1 MSDSTPQPDFFLHLD
16 LEHQAQSDGDTFID
30 FAGPQS
36 VGLDTVEG
44 HILDARTT
52 DITGQDLTA
61 SDPWTS
67 QSKVE
72 DSSSRENIETPSF
85 AGLLTSQPGMDPSVV
100 HWNDTNTQVYGSLMD
115 MELNKLQPTVE
126 SSGYITPN
134 LIFPSEDVHAPST
147 GATIVTPENDSSEV
161 VSLEP
166 SQSIMAPPI
175 STTTRDSSK
184 SIPAAINTKT
194 TEPSKDVRRSS
205 RSKRQSSLA
214 ALSEEY
220 IQNSQAMPLPSPP
233 IPAERMTRSKKV
245 YCYCQ
250 KPDDGEVMIQC
261 DNCRQWF
268 HGACVDITD
277 EIANI
282 MELKNEKYFCEP
294 CTEIMKAKS
303 KSRTGGSNTLSS
315 SLSDARDCALPTCL
329 NEARSTSDHCSEE
342 CAIKGIELEASQ
354 AVSAAGETFTP
365 PTTTPTH
372 KSSTVTKKSIP
383 SKVASAPTSPKPE
396 QDPIRSTAL
405 KGFTD
410 SLMVAFDAESED
422 KQAETEKANQLA
434 ATIEKELYVFSATPG
449 QAGCGKDYKPKY
461 RSLIFNLKDKNNAG
475 LRNRVLSGELS
486 PHDLVRLTPDE
497 LANPELQ
504 NIAEEV
510 RKKSIHDSVLTVEL
524 EPFIKK
530 THKGD
535 VAYFPGLSVSNDP
548 LAVTTADG
556 SKVSNNEAETTDS
569 KMEGEEEDILQT
581 RTPPNKT
588 PVGSPTTDA
597 LDKLLARI
605 QTNKRSG
612 EEVLSEALSSE
623 KRAKHEGERG
633 RARKE
638 SDGSS
643 YLPRE
648 PSPYS
653 PSPSPLPSPEMY
665 SSSPKD
671 SPPPFML
678 EEIQRE
684 VDRKLAAER
693 ARQPLPVWQGT
704 LAMQQVAKLAARAI
718 QVGGRTIPGKLSK
731 ELTEMLAQGW
741 TDILTRNI
749 VVDGRIPV
757 DTVQKYVGQQ
767 LQSPTKEI
775 VIVQFQVDGRPD
787 SESWIKGQDEF
798 KKLFRYFYEKDR
810 NGVIPQKGRQVK
822 DIYLVP
828 VAAKAALP
836 PYFKS
841 LVDNEARLRSA
852 ITEHSLFGVII
863 LNKAT
868 ASHHRHHG
876 HHSPAQS
883 KSSHH
888 HQQRENPRAAAQP
901 YPSQNQRHETKER
914 PTYQPLAHVPLVPEG
929 VVTQPQIQPPP
940 QATQPPPTST
950 PRPPSLQEL
959 QGLVN
964 QLFPTK
970 PADPPQPPVAA
981 PNTAPTPTPAAAAVT
996 AQLSASSLIAGL
1008 PAHLTRDLSQT
1019 LAQLQQ
1025 QRQQQQQQPQFHP
1038 PYFPGAV
1045 GSGAPPLPPIP
1056 PHSMPRPPLPPG
1068 FPMIPPGFPPHLLPP
1083 PPQGRQGPGQPGQ
1096 PGGPPPQPP
1105 MIPPHILAQLS
1116 QSGFPRPPLPPIPP
1130 PHLQGY
1136 NPYGDAPQGQGQ
1148 GQGQGQRQGQDQGN
1162 ERARK
1167 RVWS

>member
-1 MSDSTPQPDFFLHLD
+1 MSDSTPQPDYFLHLDD
-16 LEHQAQSDGDTFID
+16 LEHQAQPDGDTFID
-30 FAGPQS
+30 FTGPQS
-36 VGLDTVEG
+36 EGDTDER
-44 HILDARTT
+44 HILDASTT
-52 DITGQDLTA
+52 VITGQDLAT
-61 SDPWTS
+61 SDPWTAT
-67 QSKVE
+67 KVE
-72 DSSSRENIETPSF
+72 DSSSQENTQTPSF
-85 AGLLTSQPGMDPSVV
+85 AGLLASQPGMDPSVV
-100 HWNDTNTQVYGSLMD
+100 HWNDANSQVYGSLMD
-115 MELNKLQPTVE
+115 MELNKPESTVE
-126 SSGYITPN
+126 LSGYITPN

-147 GATIVTPENDSSEV
+147 DTTIATSENNSSEV
-161 VSLEP
+161 ALEEVVLEEVTVEEVTVEEVTVEEVTVES
-166 SQSIMAPPI
+166 SQSTMAPPT
-175 STTTRDSSK
+175 STTTRAASK
-184 SIPAAINTKT
+184 SIPSAINTKA
-194 TEPSKDVRRSS
+194 TEPPKDVRRSS
-205 RSKRQSSLA
+205 RSRRQSSLA
-214 ALSEEY
+214 VASEEY
-220 IQNSQAMPLPSPP
+220 VQNAQAMPLPSPT
-233 IPAERMTRSKKV
+233 IPVERVTRSKKV

-277 EIANI
+277 EIANV
-282 MELKNEKYFCEP
+282 MELKNEKYFCDP
-294 CTEIMKAKS
+294 CTEIIKAKS
-303 KSRTGGSNTLSS
+303 KSRTGGSNTLPS

-329 NEARSTSDHCSEE
+329 NEARATSDYCSEE
-342 CAIKGIELEASQ
+342 CAIKGIELDALQ
-354 AVSAAGETFTP
+354 AVAAGETYTP
-365 PTTTPTH
+365 PATTPTH
-372 KSSTVTKKSIP
+372 KSSSVTKKSTSPKI
-383 SKVASAPTSPKPE
+383 ASAPVSPKPE
-396 QDPIRSTAL
+396 QDPIRSLAL

-410 SLMVAFDAESED
+410 SLMVAFDPESEN
-422 KQAETEKANQLA
+422 KEAEAEKANQLA
-434 ATIEKELYVFSATPG
+434 AAIEKELYVFSATPG
-449 QAGCGKDYKPKY
+449 QTGCGKDYKPKY
-461 RSLIFNLKDKNNAG
+461 RSLIFNLKDKSNAG

-510 RKKSIHDSVLTVEL
+510 RKKSIHDSVLTVEP

-535 VAYFPGLSVSNDP
+535 VAYFPGLSVSTNP
-548 LAVTTADG
+548 QAVTTADENKI
-556 SKVSNNEAETTDS
+556 SHDEAEATDS
-569 KMEGEEEDILQT
+569 KMEDEEEDILQT

-623 KRAKHEGERG
+623 KRVKHDGERG

-653 PSPSPLPSPEMY
+653 PSPSPLPSPEMT
-665 SSSPKD
+665 STSPKN

-678 EEIQRE
+678 EDIQRE

-704 LAMQQVAKLAARAI
+704 LAMQQVAKLSTRAV

-741 TDILTRNI
+741 TDILTKSI
-749 VVDGRIPV
+749 IVDGRIPV

-767 LQSPTKEI
+767 LLSPTKEI

-787 SESWIKGQDEF
+787 SEAWIKGQDEF
-798 KKLFRYFYEKDR
+798 KKLFQYFYEKDR
-810 NGVIPQKGRQVK
+810 NGVIPQKGRQAK
-822 DIYLVP
+822 DMYLVP
-828 VAAKAALP
+828 VAAKDSFP

-863 LNKAT
+863 LNKAS
-868 ASHHRHHG
+868 ASHHRQHG
-876 HHSPAQS
+876 HSPAQS

-888 HQQRENPRAAAQP
+888 SQNPRAAAQP
-901 YPSQNQRHETKER
+901 YPNQHQRRETKER
-914 PTYQPLAHVPLVPEG
+914 PSYQPLTHVPLIPEG
-929 VVTQPQIQPPP
+929 VVAQPHVQPP
-940 QATQPPPTST
+940 QAAQPPTPT
-950 PRPPSLQEL
+950 PKPVPSLQEL

-964 QLFPTK
+964 QLFPSK
-970 PADPPQPPVAA
+970 PAAPQSPVSAPAA
-981 PNTAPTPTPAAAAVT
+981 TPIPTAAAAAVT
-996 AQLSASSLIAGL
+996 AQLSASTASSLIAGL
-1008 PAHLTRDLSQT
+1008 PAHLTMNLSQT

-1025 QRQQQQQQPQFHP
+1025 RQQQPPPPQQQQHQHQQQQHQQQPQYP

-1045 GSGAPPLPPIP
+1045 SGAPPMPPMPPIP
-1056 PHSMPRPPLPPG
+1056 PHSMPMPPLPPG
-1068 FPMIPPGFPPHLLPP
+1068 FPMIPPPGFPHLPP
-1083 PPQGRQGPGQPGQ
+1083 PPQQGPGQPNG
-1096 PGGPPPQPP
+1096 PPQPP

-1116 QSGFPRPPLPPIPP
+1116 QGGFPMPPMPPIPP

-1136 NPYGDAPQGQGQ
+1136 NP
-1148 GQGQGQRQGQDQGN
+1148 
-1162 ERARK
+1162 
-1167 RVWS
+1167 

>member
-1 MSDSTPQPDFFLHLD
+1 MSDPTPQPDFFLHLD

-30 FAGPQS
+30 FTGPQS
-36 VGLDTVEG
+36 VGLDTDEG
-44 HILDARTT
+44 HILDASTT
-52 DITGQDLTA
+52 NIAGQDLTA
-61 SDPWTS
+61 SGPWTGE
-67 QSKVE
+67 SKVE
-72 DSSSRENIETPSF
+72 DPSSQENTETSSF
-85 AGLLTSQPGMDPSVV
+85 AGLLVSQPVMDPSVV

-115 MELNKLQPTVE
+115 MELNKPEPTVE

-134 LIFPSEDVHAPST
+134 LIFPSEDVHTPST
-147 GATIVTPENDSSEV
+147 DATVVTPQNDSSEV
-161 VSLEP
+161 ATLESGLP
-166 SQSIMAPPI
+166 TMAPPT
-175 STTTRDSSK
+175 STITRVSSK
-184 SIPAAINTKT
+184 SIPAAINTNT
-194 TEPSKDVRRSS
+194 IEPPKVVRRSS

-233 IPAERMTRSKKV
+233 IPVERVTRSKKV

-250 KPDDGEVMIQC
+250 KPDDGEVMIQ
-261 DNCRQWF
+261 F

-303 KSRTGGSNTLSS
+303 KSRTAGPSTLST

-329 NEARSTSDHCSEE
+329 NEARSTNDYCSEE
-342 CAIKGIELEASQ
+342 CAIKGIELEALQ
-354 AVSAAGETFTP
+354 AVSSAGETYTP

-372 KSSTVTKKSIP
+372 KSSTVTKKST
-383 SKVASAPTSPKPE
+383 SFKVASAPISPKLE

-410 SLMVAFDAESED
+410 SLMVAFDPESEN
-422 KQAETEKANQLA
+422 KQAEAEKAHQLA

-449 QAGCGKDYKPKY
+449 QPGCGKDYKPKY
-461 RSLIFNLKDKNNAG
+461 RSLIFNLKDKSNAG

-510 RKKSIHDSVLTVEL
+510 RKKSIHDSVLTVEP

-535 VAYFPGLSVSNDP
+535 VAYFPGLSVLSNP
-548 LAVTTADG
+548 LAGTTVDEN
-556 SKVSNNEAETTDS
+556 KVSNDEAKATDN
-569 KMEGEEEDILQT
+569 KMEDEEEYILHT

-623 KRAKHEGERG
+623 KRVKHDGERG
-633 RARKE
+633 RARME

-653 PSPSPLPSPEMY
+653 PSPSPLPSPEM
-665 SSSPKD
+665 SSTSPKD

-678 EEIQRE
+678 DEIQRE

-704 LAMQQVAKLAARAI
+704 LAMQQVAKLSTRAI

-741 TDILTRNI
+741 TDILTKSI
-749 VVDGRIPV
+749 VIDGRIPV
-757 DTVQKYVGQQ
+757 DTVQKYVSQQ

-822 DIYLVP
+822 DMYLVP
-828 VAAKAALP
+828 VAAKDTFP

-863 LNKAT
+863 LNKAS

-876 HHSPAQS
+876 NHSPVQS

-888 HQQRENPRAAAQP
+888 PQRENPRAASQP
-901 YPSQNQRHETKER
+901 YPSQNQRRETKER
-914 PTYQPLAHVPLVPEG
+914 PSYQPLAHVPVVPEG
-929 VVTQPQIQPPP
+929 VVIQPQIQPPP
-940 QATQPPPTST
+940 QIAQPPPTST
-950 PRPPSLQEL
+950 PRPVPSLQEL

-970 PADPPQPPVAA
+970 AANQPQPPASA
-981 PNTAPTPTPAAAAVT
+981 PRIAPTPTPTAAAAAVT
-996 AQLSASSLIAGL
+996 AQLSA
-1008 PAHLTRDLSQT
+1008 
-1019 LAQLQQ
+1019 
-1025 QRQQQQQQPQFHP
+1025 
-1038 PYFPGAV
+1038 
-1045 GSGAPPLPPIP
+1045 
-1056 PHSMPRPPLPPG
+1056 
-1068 FPMIPPGFPPHLLPP
+1068 
-1083 PPQGRQGPGQPGQ
+1083 
-1096 PGGPPPQPP
+1096 
-1105 MIPPHILAQLS
+1105 
-1116 QSGFPRPPLPPIPP
+1116 
-1130 PHLQGY
+1130 
-1136 NPYGDAPQGQGQ
+1136 
-1148 GQGQGQRQGQDQGN
+1148 
-1162 ERARK
+1162 
-1167 RVWS
+1167 

>member
-16 LEHQAQSDGDTFID
+16 LEHQAQPDGDTFID
-30 FAGPQS
+30 FTGPQG
-36 VGLDTVEG
+36 VGLVADER
-44 HILDARTT
+44 HILDASTT
-52 DITGQDLTA
+52 DITGQDLAAT
-61 SDPWTS
+61 DPWTS
-67 QSKVE
+67 ESKVE
-72 DSSSRENIETPSF
+72 DSSSQENTETPSF
-85 AGLLTSQPGMDPSVV
+85 AGLLASQPSMDPSAV
-100 HWNDTNTQVYGSLMD
+100 HWNDTNSQVYGSLMD
-115 MELNKLQPTVE
+115 MELNKPQPTVE

-134 LIFPSEDVHAPST
+134 LIFPSEDVHVPST
-147 GATIVTPENDSSEV
+147 DVTIVTPENDSSEMIT
-161 VSLEP
+161 LEP
-166 SQSIMAPPI
+166 SQSTMAPPT
-175 STTTRDSSK
+175 STTTRASSK
-184 SIPAAINTKT
+184 PIPAAINTT
-194 TEPSKDVRRSS
+194 TIEPPKDVRRSS

-233 IPAERMTRSKKV
+233 IPVERVTRSKKV

-303 KSRTGGSNTLSS
+303 KSRTGEPNTLPS

-329 NEARSTSDHCSEE
+329 NEARSTSDYCSEE

-354 AVSAAGETFTP
+354 AVSAAGETYVP
-365 PTTTPTH
+365 PATTPTTPTN
-372 KSSTVTKKSIP
+372 KSSTVTKKPTP
-383 SKVASAPTSPKPE
+383 SKVTSAPISPKPE

-410 SLMVAFDAESED
+410 SLMVAFDPESENR
-422 KQAETEKANQLA
+422 QAETEKANQLA
-434 ATIEKELYVFSATPG
+434 ATIEKELYIFSATPG

-461 RSLIFNLKDKNNAG
+461 RSLIFNLKDKSNAG

-510 RKKSIHDSVLTVEL
+510 RKKSIHDSVLTVEP

-535 VAYFPGLSVSNDP
+535 VAYFPGLSVSSDA
-548 LAVTTADG
+548 LAVTTANE
-556 SKVSNNEAETTDS
+556 SKASNDEAEATDS

-612 EEVLSEALSSE
+612 EDVLSEALSSE
-623 KRAKHEGERG
+623 KRVKHDGERG
-633 RARKE
+633 RAQKE
-638 SDGSS
+638 SDGNS

-653 PSPSPLPSPEMY
+653 PSPSPLPSPEM
-665 SSSPKD
+665 SSTSPKD
-671 SPPPFML
+671 SPPPFFL

-704 LAMQQVAKLAARAI
+704 LAMQQVAKLATRAI

-741 TDILTRNI
+741 TDILTRSI

-822 DIYLVP
+822 DMYLVP
-828 VAAKAALP
+828 VAAKDAFP

-863 LNKAT
+863 LNKAS
-868 ASHHRHHG
+868 ASHHRNHG

-883 KSSHH
+883 KSGHH
-888 HQQRENPRAAAQP
+888 HQRENPRIAAQP
-901 YPSQNQRHETKER
+901 YPSQNQRRETKDR
-914 PTYQPLAHVPLVPEG
+914 PNYQPLAHVPVVPEG
-929 VVTQPQIQPPP
+929 VITQPHIQPPP
-940 QATQPPPTST
+940 QAATPPPSSA
-950 PRPPSLQEL
+950 PRPVPSLQEL

-970 PADPPQPPVAA
+970 PADQSQSPVSA
-981 PNTAPTPTPAAAAVT
+981 PSTAPTSTPTAAAAAFT
-996 AQLSASSLIAGL
+996 AQLSASTASSLIAGL
-1008 PAHLTRDLSQT
+1008 PAHLTMDLSQT

-1025 QRQQQQQQPQFHP
+1025 QRQQQQQQQPQQPQFHP
-1038 PYFPGAV
+1038 PYYPGAT
-1045 GSGAPPLPPIP
+1045 GSGAPPMPPMP
-1056 PHSMPRPPLPPG
+1056 PHPHSMSMPPRPPG
-1068 FPMIPPGFPPHLLPP
+1068 FPMIPPGFPPHPP
-1083 PPQGRQGPGQPGQ
+1083 PLQQGQQGPGHPGQ

-1116 QSGFPRPPLPPIPP
+1116 QSGFHMPPRPPMPPIPP

-1136 NPYGDAPQGQGQ
+1136 NPNFS
-1148 GQGQGQRQGQDQGN
+1148 RH
-1162 ERARK
+1162 
-1167 RVWS
+1167 